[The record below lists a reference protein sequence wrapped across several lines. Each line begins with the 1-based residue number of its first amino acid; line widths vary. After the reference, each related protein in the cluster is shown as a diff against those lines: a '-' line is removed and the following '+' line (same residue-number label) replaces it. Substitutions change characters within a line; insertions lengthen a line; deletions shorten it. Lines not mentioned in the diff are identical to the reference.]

1 MKTIL
6 NKCFFSYNKGL
17 DSRFTWRFKTDDYN
31 GKELNQ
37 IFNKKVKDI
46 SWKNDKIK
54 NKWFEDKMKIFTFY
68 GRDMETLLAKVKIAH
83 SRRVFC
89 LSDEFKK
96 HLTLEDLNKGY
107 DMFLN
112 NDEVKKRDTT
122 NIISHMYC

>member
-1 MKTIL
+1 
-6 NKCFFSYNKGL
+6 
-17 DSRFTWRFKTDDYN
+17 
-31 GKELNQ
+31 
-37 IFNKKVKDI
+37 
-46 SWKNDKIK
+46 
-54 NKWFEDKMKIFTFY
+54 MKIFTFY

-89 LSDEFKK
+89 LPDKFKK

-107 DMFLN
+107 EMFLN